1 MSPREKFYWLVGCMI
16 CILVTASVIGRILRR
31 RATSESAIAVI
42 DNLNGRVNAW
52 WVMVTVFSLVFL
64 IGTNATLV
72 MFALIS
78 FFALREF
85 ITLTPT
91 REGDHR
97 ALSLAFFVLIPV
109 QYLIIAIHWYALFA
123 IFIPVYA
130 FLLLP
135 ALSVLADDAEN
146 FLERTA
152 KIQWGIMIT
161 IYCISHAPALLLLD
175 IPGYEGQ
182 DPLLLFYLVLVVQLS
197 DVLQYVFGK
206 LFGKTKIAPVIS
218 PSKTV
223 EGLVGG
229 IASATLIGAAMWWIT
244 PFTPLQSAAMAFV
257 IVTMGFLGGL
267 SLSAVKRSLG
277 TKDWGTMI
285 KGHGGMMDRMDSVS
299 FAAPIFFHLTR
310 YFFTFENSASLHL
323 IPAMNFIS
331 SVHTG

>member
-1 MSPREKFYWLVGCMI
+1 MSPQEKFYWLIGGIAAV
-16 CILVTASVIGRILRR
+16 LAAASIIGRVLLRR
-31 RATSESAIAVI
+31 AGSPGSLAVI
-42 DNLNGRVNAW
+42 DNLNARVNAW
-52 WVMVTVFSLVFL
+52 WAMVAIFSTAFM
-64 IGTNATLV
+64 IGTNATIV
-72 MFALIS
+72 MFAFIS

-91 REGDHR
+91 RLGDHR
-97 ALSLAFFVLIPV
+97 PLSLAFFVLIPF
-109 QYLIIAIHWYALFA
+109 QYWLIGIHWYALFA

-135 ALSVLADDAEN
+135 ALSALAEDAEN

-182 DPLLLFYLVLVVQLS
+182 NALLLFYLVLIVQLS

-206 LFGKTKIAPVIS
+206 LFGKTKIAPVVS

-223 EGLVGG
+223 EGFVGG
-229 IASATLIGAAMWWIT
+229 AASATLIGAAMWWIT
-244 PFTPLQSAAMAFV
+244 PFSPLQSAVMAFV
-257 IVTMGFLGGL
+257 IVVMGFLGGL
-267 SLSAVKRSLG
+267 TLSAVKRSMG
-277 TKDWGTMI
+277 AKDWGTMI
-285 KGHGGMMDRMDSVS
+285 KGHGGMMDRMDSVV

-310 YFFTFENSASLHL
+310 YFFTLPDSSASLL
-323 IPAMNFIS
+323 LFFGIN
-331 SVHTG
+331 